1 MFLSKSIIKNKFF
14 IRNISTF
21 KQKID
26 LSIAQRNK
34 LNIEAEILNYNEVQ
48 ELINELKSPEEGE
61 ESFLLNQFKY
71 RILPGVDDT
80 SKLKA
85 NFLLDIA
92 EERSYSPLI
101 DKLDAINILGTM
113 QGGYSIEA
121 LIKILKTNNALYAAE
136 ELKKNKL
143 LFDYFNTIEDLYKE
157 GNIFAKDIL
166 ES

>member
-1 MFLSKSIIKNKFF
+1 MFLSKSVIKSYKILKN

-61 ESFLLNQFKY
+61 EDFLLNQFTY

-85 NFLLDIA
+85 NF
-92 EERSYSPLI
+92 
-101 DKLDAINILGTM
+101 
-113 QGGYSIEA
+113 
-121 LIKILKTNNALYAAE
+121 
-136 ELKKNKL
+136 
-143 LFDYFNTIEDLYKE
+143 
-157 GNIFAKDIL
+157 
-166 ES
+166 